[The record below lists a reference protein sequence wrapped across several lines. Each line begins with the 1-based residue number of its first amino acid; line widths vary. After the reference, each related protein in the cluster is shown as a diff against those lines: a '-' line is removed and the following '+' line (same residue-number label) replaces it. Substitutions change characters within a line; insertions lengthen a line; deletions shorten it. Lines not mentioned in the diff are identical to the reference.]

1 MWLNRILT
9 IKNFTK
15 VSVMSEEDNPN
26 TNINVTFEVS
36 QKLVA
41 KLHNK
46 INHQEQQIRDLQKHT
61 EKWQTAYETLLVQQQ
76 QLIERE
82 HFLQNKINK
91 LTPTRTTDSS
101 YEDTVV
107 QTVKNDILPKAAK
120 LSSYGLVETRTQKFD
135 RRKIK
140 TSTSDK

>member
-1 MWLNRILT
+1 
-9 IKNFTK
+9 
-15 VSVMSEEDNPN
+15 MSEEDNPN

>member
-1 MWLNRILT
+1 
-9 IKNFTK
+9 
-15 VSVMSEEDNPN
+15 MSEEDNPN

-120 LSSYGLVETRTQKFD
+120 LSSYDLVETRTQKFD

>member
-1 MWLNRILT
+1 MAIVKSKLLNQLS
-9 IKNFTK
+9 KNY
-15 VSVMSEEDNPN
+15 PN
-26 TNINVTFEVS
+26 FL
-36 QKLVA
+36 K
-41 KLHNK
+41 K
-46 INHQEQQIRDLQKHT
+46 DLQKLT

>member
-120 LSSYGLVETRTQKFD
+120 LSSYDLVETRTQKFD